1 MGSQKVDMNVVPL
14 KIVLIFF
21 LIFIV
26 SCIDISIS
34 IKDIYK
40 RIQEV
45 AELWKINTK
54 TYQYGYN
61 GNEEGHPS
69 NDISSVKLPDIE
81 GRVRSLEKIFKSLHL
96 SSNGCKNMLVCLLAK
111 NQEKFSP
118 MSQLVLDILKVDK
131 TLVTQ
136 YELLYDFERRTHLNF
151 SRNLSVRSK
160 VMDNTVLYLNL
171 LQGHCNSTVCDYNGE
186 AMITEDRILAWKLNL
201 MIII

>member
-1 MGSQKVDMNVVPL
+1 MGISQKVDMNVVPL

-40 RIQEV
+40 GIQEV

-69 NDISSVKLPDIE
+69 NDISSVTPPDIE
-81 GRVRSLEKIFKSLHL
+81 GRVRSLEEIFKSLHL

-118 MSQLVLDILKVDK
+118 MSQLVLDLLKVDK

-136 YELLYDFERRTHLNF
+136 YEMLYDRRNEE
-151 SRNLSVRSK
+151 
-160 VMDNTVLYLNL
+160 MDNMVLYLNL
-171 LQGHCNSTVCDYNGE
+171 LQAVRSASQGHCNKYSTVCDYKGE
-186 AMITEDRILAWKLNL
+186 VMITEDRILAWKLNL
-201 MIII
+201 MMT

>member
-1 MGSQKVDMNVVPL
+1 MGSQKVDMNVVPP
-14 KIVLIFF
+14 KIILIYLF
-21 LIFIV
+21 IF
-26 SCIDISIS
+26 S
-34 IKDIYK
+34 
-40 RIQEV
+40 EV
-45 AELWKINTK
+45 AESWKINPK
-54 TYQYGYN
+54 KYQYRYKEK
-61 GNEEGHPS
+61 EEGHPS
-69 NDISSVKLPDIE
+69 NDISSVTPPDIG

-136 YELLYDFERRTHLNF
+136 YELLYDFERR
-151 SRNLSVRSK
+151 SK

-186 AMITEDRILAWKLNL
+186 AMITEDR
-201 MIII
+201 

>member
-1 MGSQKVDMNVVPL
+1 MGSQKVDMNVVPP
-14 KIVLIFF
+14 KI
-21 LIFIV
+21 
-26 SCIDISIS
+26 ISIYLFIFS
-34 IKDIYK
+34 
-40 RIQEV
+40 EV
-45 AELWKINTK
+45 AESWKINPK
-54 TYQYGYN
+54 KYQYRYKEK
-61 GNEEGHPS
+61 EEGHPS

-81 GRVRSLEKIFKSLHL
+81 GRVRSLEEIFKSLHL

-136 YELLYDFERRTHLNF
+136 YELLYDFERR
-151 SRNLSVRSK
+151 SK

-171 LQGHCNSTVCDYNGE
+171 LQAVRSGSQGHCNSTVCDYNGE